1 MILDVVHPTPIPV
14 LGSTGMVGMMTKTT
28 VHGKYSG
35 NL

>member
-14 LGSTGMVGMMTKTT
+14 LGSTGMMTKTT